1 MPQSASSQSEAMG
14 EHRLRSWWAH
24 YDSLAVSD
32 SGKLIVRWAR
42 RGLSLGMIL
51 FALTL
56 PHSIAA
62 AQISLGLSLAAWLVR
77 DVVARRFHFASTP
90 MDRPLVCFIA
100 LTIVSS
106 LLSVEPSLSLPKLS
120 SLLLFGIVYLIAT
133 NLHPRAVRFFVALL
147 LISGL
152 VGVGYSLSEKL
163 RGRGLIVTGIR
174 ADSPLAAS
182 QLQRG
187 DVIWLVMRHR
197 VSSLEEATRII
208 HSYPVGQRIEIEA
221 LHAGDPL
228 PLYLVVTQQ
237 MKAQPNPLGLEVGGR
252 SRRFRVSG
260 FTRHFLTYAEQMQ
273 IFALLVYGAVLMS
286 LRSRR
291 QYRRFLWLIVSLA
304 IFVLFSLALILTASR
319 AVIAAFLI
327 SLLVISAVSGGKRAA
342 LIALLLALTLGSLAL
357 YALVS
362 ARTWQV
368 ASFTDDSSAR
378 RLGYMRAGLRLI
390 PQHPI
395 WGVGMDAHKKHWA
408 EWGFPGDYVTHTHS
422 TPIQLAMDRGLP
434 ALGCYFWLMAT
445 MFALTWRGY
454 KRARQQEDAV
464 AGSLKL
470 GVCAALTGF
479 SASSLVNYNFGDS
492 EVLMLL
498 LFLVGLVI
506 VEDNEA
512 MNDKARSGLRS

>member
-1 MPQSASSQSEAMG
+1 MG
-14 EHRLRSWWAH
+14 ERRLRSWWAH
-24 YDSLAVSD
+24 YDSLTVSD
-32 SGKLIVRWAR
+32 NGKLIVRWAR
-42 RGLSLGMIL
+42 RGLSLGLIL
-51 FALTL
+51 FALML

-77 DVVARRFHFASTP
+77 DVVAGRFHFASTP

-133 NLHPRAVRFFVALL
+133 NLHPCAVRFFVALL

-182 QLQRG
+182 ELQRG
-187 DVIWLVMRHR
+187 DVIWLVMRRR

-237 MKAQPNPLGLEVGGR
+237 MKAQSNPLGLEVGGR
-252 SRRFRVSG
+252 SRQFRVSG

-291 QYRRFLWLIVSLA
+291 QYRRSLWLIVSLA
-304 IFVLFSLALILTASR
+304 IFALFSLALILTASR

-327 SLLVISAVSGGKRAA
+327 SLLVISAVSGGKRVA

-357 YALVS
+357 YVLVS

-395 WGVGMDAHKKHWA
+395 WGVGMDAHKKRWA

-434 ALGCYFWLMAT
+434 ALGCYIWLMAT
-445 MFALTWRGY
+445 MFALSWRGY

-464 AGSLKL
+464 AGGLKL

-506 VEDNEA
+506 VEDNAA
-512 MNDKARSGLRS
+512 MNDKARAGLRS